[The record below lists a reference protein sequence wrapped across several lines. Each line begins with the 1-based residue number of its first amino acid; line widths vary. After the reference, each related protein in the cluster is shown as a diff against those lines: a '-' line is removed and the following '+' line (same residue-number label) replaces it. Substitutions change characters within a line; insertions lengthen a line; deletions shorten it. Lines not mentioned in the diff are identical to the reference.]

1 MKETTYII
9 WLCFV
14 LVGIIVGLI
23 MRHRGGGIVLDLV
36 TGIIGGVLG
45 GVAFEYFFKDL
56 FTGYVDMVKWSLYA
70 SLGIAFAGAV
80 IFMLIKR
87 AASGG
92 GTS

>member
-1 MKETTYII
+1 MREATYIT

-14 LVGIIVGLI
+14 LVGIVVGLI
-23 MRHRGGGIVLDLV
+23 MRRRGGGIVFDLV

-45 GVAFEYFFKDL
+45 GAAFEYLFKDL
-56 FTGYVDMVKWSLYA
+56 FVGYVDMAKWSLYA

-80 IFMLIKR
+80 ILMLIKR